1 MSQPA
6 PIHSAALPLEQRV
19 LESLNTA
26 VLVVDSCL
34 RVCYANPSAQTLLQL
49 SGPRLLQAVASD
61 LFADDQM
68 ARATLRDALEQGQP
82 VTRRHEFLHRGAAA
96 QTQVDYTVSPFDGA
110 PEPLGRALLVE
121 LQPVDRFLRIEREE
135 ALLTAHDTSR
145 LLVRGLAHEVKNPLG
160 GIRGAAQLLAAELA
174 ASDLPAAVRDEADEL
189 CTIIRDETDRLRNLV
204 DKLLGPTNKP
214 SLAELNIHEVTERV
228 AALVEAEAGPPIA
241 LLRDYDPSIPPL
253 VGDKEQLIQA
263 LLNIARNAHRE
274 LAEVP
279 AATLTLR
286 TRIQRN
292 YTINGTPH
300 RYLCRVDVLD
310 NGAGIAADIAE
321 KIFFPM
327 VSGHAEGSGLGLTIA
342 QSLVQ
347 NHGGIIECRSQP
359 GDTEF
364 SIYLPLVA
372 TPAAAPTR

>member
-1 MSQPA
+1 MRPPA
-6 PIHSAALPLEQRV
+6 STSPPATPLEQRV
-19 LESLNTA
+19 LDSLNTA

-34 RVCYANPSAQTLLQL
+34 RVCYANPAAETLLQL

-61 LFADDQM
+61 LFADDHL
-68 ARATLRDALEQGQP
+68 ARTTLRDALEQGQP
-82 VTRRHEFLHRGAAA
+82 VTRRHEFLHRGATA
-96 QTQVDYTVSPFDGA
+96 QTQVDYTVSPFDGGA
-110 PEPLGRALLVE
+110 EPLGRALLLE

-160 GIRGAAQLLAAELA
+160 GIRGAAQLLASELA
-174 ASDLPAAVRDEADEL
+174 ASELPQAARDEADEL
-189 CTIIRDETDRLRNLV
+189 CSIIRDETDRLRNLV

-228 AALVEAEAGPPIA
+228 AALIEAEAGQPIT

-253 VGDKEQLIQA
+253 VGDREQLIQA
-263 LLNIARNAHRE
+263 LLNIARNAQRE
-274 LAEVP
+274 LAGVAG
-279 AATLTLR
+279 AALTLR

-292 YTINGTPH
+292 YTINGAPH
-300 RYLCRVDVLD
+300 RYVCRVDVAD
-310 NGAGIAADIAE
+310 NGPGIAPEIAE

-347 NHGGIIECRSQP
+347 NHGGIIECHSQP

-364 SIYLPLVA
+364 SLYLPLVA